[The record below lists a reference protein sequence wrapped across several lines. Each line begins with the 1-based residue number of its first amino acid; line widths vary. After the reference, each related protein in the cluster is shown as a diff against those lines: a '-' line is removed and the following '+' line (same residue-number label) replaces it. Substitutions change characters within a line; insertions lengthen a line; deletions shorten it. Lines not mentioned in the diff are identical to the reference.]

1 MEDEFI
7 PERPVPIV
15 YTLSQ
20 QKQIIIEYIKKLIQ
34 QIEDYKNYVKL
45 SRGNPAMDINRRIIE
60 KKINNLKNN
69 FGSIIKN
76 FILSRNFVKFA
87 DNRSIKHLIDE
98 FKIQSGMMERD

>member
-76 FILSRNFVKFA
+76 FILSRILLNL
-87 DNRSIKHLIDE
+87 LITE
-98 FKIQSGMMERD
+98 VLNILLMNSKYNQV